1 MAKLQVELMNKEQW
15 VQLKDLGIIEQ
26 VVMAKGR
33 QLYPKIAIKLHNLDE
48 DSEYYVYLMLEDRD
62 NKV

>member
-1 MAKLQVELMNKEQW
+1 MNKEQW

-48 DSEYYVYLMLEDRD
+48 DSDYYVYLMLEDRD